1 LFEFGFG
8 IIWIV
13 LSICVALD
21 LGLDCL
27 EGLVL
32 IVWICFQ
39 NVWIVLIVCIA
50 SWICLDSL
58 HCSYFVDGLDW
69 LCDAKLPYLFILLIG
84 CGWTVCIVLMVML
97 TLGFSLTF

>member
-1 LFEFGFG
+1 M
-8 IIWIV
+8 
-13 LSICVALD
+13 SICVALD

-39 NVWIVLIVCIA
+39 NVWIVLIICIA

-58 HCSYFVDGLDW
+58 HCSYFVDGLDG

>member
-1 LFEFGFG
+1 M
-8 IIWIV
+8 
-13 LSICVALD
+13 SICVALD

-84 CGWTVCIVLMVML
+84 CVWTVCIVLMVML

>member
-1 LFEFGFG
+1 M
-8 IIWIV
+8 
-13 LSICVALD
+13 SICVALD

-50 SWICLDSL
+50 SWACLDSL
-58 HCSYFVDGLDW
+58 HCSYFVDGLDRS
-69 LCDAKLPYLFILLIG
+69 CDARLPSLFILLIG

>member
-1 LFEFGFG
+1 M
-8 IIWIV
+8 WIV

-39 NVWIVLIVCIA
+39 NVWIVLIVCFA
-50 SWICLDSL
+50 SGIYLDSL